1 MFRWIA
7 FIVTYVIYVIG
18 YTCQCC
24 HVQKQDKHVLTSDA
38 KQRSQFVIWNM
49 VGMVMSIVMI
59 NLLGNGLLPILLKSD
74 EGTLGVFI

>member
-1 MFRWIA
+1 M
-7 FIVTYVIYVIG
+7 
-18 YTCQCC
+18 
-24 HVQKQDKHVLTSDA
+24 TSDA

-74 EGTLGVFI
+74 EGTLGVLYNLNFMIF